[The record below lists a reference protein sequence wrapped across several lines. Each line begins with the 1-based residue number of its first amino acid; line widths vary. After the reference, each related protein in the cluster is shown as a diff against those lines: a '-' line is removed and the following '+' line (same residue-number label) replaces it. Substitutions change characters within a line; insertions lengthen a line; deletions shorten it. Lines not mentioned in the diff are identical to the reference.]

1 MNKIVL
7 VDNEITI
14 NVDDS
19 IEVETL
25 DRFIDVKKIIIK
37 LLKNTSLEMEYTSK
51 TSKLDIEIVV
61 KENVSCHIFEIRHDE
76 KLKAQ
81 YRYILDTNSYLNIT
95 KFYDTKET
103 RELGVVELNGVQ
115 AKIDYQLKTI
125 ATEKQKYD
133 LMVYHNEKNTV
144 SNIKNHG
151 VNIKDGSIIFNVTG
165 IVYNGI
171 KDCTLD
177 QDNKIVT
184 FNQNKCTIDPK
195 LLIEE
200 QDVVA
205 NHSALIGKF
214 DDDELFYLQSRGIDR
229 TEAIILL
236 TKGFLLENLSDE
248 RLDHIIEKY
257 WR

>member
-1 MNKIVL
+1 
-7 VDNEITI
+7 
-14 NVDDS
+14 
-19 IEVETL
+19 
-25 DRFIDVKKIIIK
+25 
-37 LLKNTSLEMEYTSK
+37 
-51 TSKLDIEIVV
+51 
-61 KENVSCHIFEIRHDE
+61 
-76 KLKAQ
+76 
-81 YRYILDTNSYLNIT
+81 
-95 KFYDTKET
+95 
-103 RELGVVELNGVQ
+103 
-115 AKIDYQLKTI
+115 
-125 ATEKQKYD
+125 
-133 LMVYHNEKNTV
+133 MVYRNEKNTV

-214 DDDELFYLQSRGIDR
+214 DEDELFYLQSRGIDR

>member
-37 LLKNTSLEMEYTSK
+37 LLKNTSLEIEYTSK
-51 TSKLDIEIVV
+51 ASKLDIEIVV

-81 YRYILDTNSYLNIT
+81 YRYILDTNSCLNIT

-214 DDDELFYLQSRGIDR
+214 DEDELFYLQSRGIDR